1 MSNSESLIGIPTYIT
16 EGPSGLRLE
25 LVRIILM
32 PGASEEDFCF
42 VIKSVY

>member
-1 MSNSESLIGIPTYIT
+1 MSIPSYI
-16 EGPSGLRLE
+16 EGSFGLFLE

-42 VIKSVY
+42 VITSVY